1 MDVLSGT
8 SLCDKNTVIGL
19 PALKL
24 CTISLPTQ
32 GAFHRKH
39 FRIKNSIG
47 MQRQGPK
54 FIFLVNFFLKLI
66 EATVEQNNEKCPLV
80 HLASKQ
86 LFRLSSV
93 M

>member
-1 MDVLSGT
+1 
-8 SLCDKNTVIGL
+8 
-19 PALKL
+19 
-24 CTISLPTQ
+24 
-32 GAFHRKH
+32 
-39 FRIKNSIG
+39 